1 MQADLMGHEFGRPV
15 YGDGSEMKRRQA
27 LLETIKFRW
36 DQ

>member
-1 MQADLMGHEFGRPV
+1 MGRKLGRPV

-36 DQ
+36 E

>member
-1 MQADLMGHEFGRPV
+1 MVHEFDRPME
-15 YGDGSEMKRRQA
+15 GDGPEMKRRQA